1 MKQTTL
7 IRHDIRSDAK
17 LKIGEYVVL
26 CFLDDLK
33 ESGLP
38 LNETL
43 SEDTIHCKFSS
54 LIEIINDQLIPKGF
68 VIEQPGV
75 IKYVT
80 TDKWKN
86 LFKFDETLVVTFL
99 QPIDIADKK
108 IAWGPSN
115 KRNVTEILS
124 KMPKKVPFSEILDGK
139 IRYFCYLRFLDW
151 DRRAVAAEVF
161 IGPKE
166 HWKTDWFLNG
176 NDYLNS
182 YKILSKKMNPTFP
195 IQTMIDRLSMTDP
208 MTGEYPIIPDVSS
221 VVPDDAIQSEEDTY
235 IKMFK

>member
-7 IRHDIRSDAK
+7 IRHDIRSDAY
-17 LKIGEYVVL
+17 LTSTEYVIL
-26 CFLDDLK
+26 SFLDDLK
-33 ESGLP
+33 EAGLP
-38 LNETL
+38 LNEKL
-43 SEDTIHCKFSS
+43 CEETIHYRFKDILTSIS
-54 LIEIINDQLIPKGF
+54 ILIENKFIVEQL
-68 VIEQPGV
+68 GV
-75 IKYVT
+75 IKYIT

-86 LFKFDETLVVTFL
+86 LFKFDETLVTTFL

-108 IAWGPSN
+108 MAWGPSN
-115 KRNVTEILS
+115 KRNVTDLLS

-176 NDYLNS
+176 SDYLQA
-182 YKILSKKMNPTFP
+182 YKTISERMNPTFP
-195 IQTMIDRLSMTDP
+195 IQTMIDSLKMTDP
-208 MTGEYPIIPDVSS
+208 EIRKYPVTPDECSIL
-221 VVPDDAIQSEEDTY
+221 PDDAVQPEEDTY
-235 IKMFK
+235 NKMYK